1 MCIGREAIVF
11 KSELTSDSSLL
22 LVWMAITNR
31 DTKFF
36 TCNHKCYLMIYN
48 IYTILVTNDV
58 VAEQVMKLQ
67 TTDHLIDIRI

>member
-1 MCIGREAIVF
+1 MCVDREAIVF

-22 LVWMAITNR
+22 LVWLATTNR

-36 TCNHKCYLMIYN
+36 TCNHKCYLIYN
-48 IYTILVTNDV
+48 IYTTFVTNDV